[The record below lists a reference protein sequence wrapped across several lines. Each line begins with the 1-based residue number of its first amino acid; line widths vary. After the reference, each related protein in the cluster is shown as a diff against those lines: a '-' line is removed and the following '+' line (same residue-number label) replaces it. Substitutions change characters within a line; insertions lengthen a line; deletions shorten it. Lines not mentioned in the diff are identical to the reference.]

1 MMGFMQEREM
11 LLKAKRGPLG
21 PALLFF
27 GCRSADEDYIY
38 RCPGAVGGARV
49 CC

>member
-11 LLKAKRGPLG
+11 LLKKKAALG

-38 RCPGAVGGARV
+38 K
-49 CC
+49 